1 MAAFAISKQKN
12 LMTIVDFLCMR
23 DNRPVFLNSKFR
35 WQLNFSNG
43 SSETVSAR
51 NVLFSGVFIWV
62 LFDEHFSL
70 NKISR
75 IISDAFRYGF
85 QMNHTVRFES
95 QLTVHKTTLNG
106 RILGC
111 MFWKR
116 LFSTLKFRVIDSF
129 NSKANYPLIRA
140 FGGFNS
146 PSFGYNSQSSI
157 ACSSWRCALE
167 NLEALATKSLRAQRS
182 RPAWHWYSKNF
193 KFKSFRLQVLDWKLK
208 HSNVITSNA
217 V

>member
-1 MAAFAISKQKN
+1 MCVVYDFVIQIELTLEYRQTYRRPLTEPQNRAEIHWWRLATVHLKFRFRMAAFAISKQKN

-23 DNRPVFLNSKFR
+23 DNCRPVFLNSKFR

-95 QLTVHKTTLNG
+95 QLTVYTTLNG
-106 RILGC
+106 RILG
-111 MFWKR
+111 
-116 LFSTLKFRVIDSF
+116 
-129 NSKANYPLIRA
+129 A
-140 FGGFNS
+140 F
-146 PSFGYNSQSSI
+146 
-157 ACSSWRCALE
+157 
-167 NLEALATKSLRAQRS
+167 
-182 RPAWHWYSKNF
+182 
-193 KFKSFRLQVLDWKLK
+193 
-208 HSNVITSNA
+208 
-217 V
+217 

>member
-1 MAAFAISKQKN
+1 
-12 LMTIVDFLCMR
+12 MTTVDFLCMR

-95 QLTVHKTTLNG
+95 QLTVYTTLNG
-106 RILGC
+106 RILG
-111 MFWKR
+111 
-116 LFSTLKFRVIDSF
+116 
-129 NSKANYPLIRA
+129 A
-140 FGGFNS
+140 F
-146 PSFGYNSQSSI
+146 
-157 ACSSWRCALE
+157 
-167 NLEALATKSLRAQRS
+167 
-182 RPAWHWYSKNF
+182 
-193 KFKSFRLQVLDWKLK
+193 
-208 HSNVITSNA
+208 
-217 V
+217 